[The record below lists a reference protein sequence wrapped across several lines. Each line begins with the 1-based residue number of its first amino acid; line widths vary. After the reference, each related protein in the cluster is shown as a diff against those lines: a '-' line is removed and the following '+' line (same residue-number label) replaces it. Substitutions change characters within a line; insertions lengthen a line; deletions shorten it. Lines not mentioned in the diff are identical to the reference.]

1 VRAERGIT
9 PTMLKIAPE
18 GFQHLEQPQ
27 AWLCAMFE
35 VRVIV
40 TGEVLQWQ
48 WSLPPENE
56 EEPLVIP
63 LLMEG
68 CRLNDILK
76 IRDDLI
82 VVLSW
87 ID

>member
-1 VRAERGIT
+1 
-9 PTMLKIAPE
+9 MLKIAPD

-35 VRVIV
+35 ASEMV

-56 EEPLVIP
+56 EDPLVIP

-68 CRLNDILK
+68 CRLNDMVGYTT
-76 IRDDLI
+76 I
-82 VVLSW
+82 VIFFS
-87 ID
+87 